1 MKRRRAVRRQE
12 DEAMQDHNREMM
24 AKITSGARLESP
36 DEMTDDYREALVHL
50 MTMQADS
57 ELAGGYGYVPWIMK
71 APSVEEK
78 HVVAQIVKD
87 EIRHATVMYG
97 LLADLGFDVE
107 AHVRAHDDVFRMRI
121 EPDADIGTARITSD
135 KRVNIFYYP
144 IDTWADFVFF
154 NFCMD
159 RGAGHQLEDARHC
172 SYGPWVRAIEGIFK
186 EEKFHIRHGEHWVR
200 KLAEDPTTRD
210 EAQATFDKWYVR
222 TMNIF
227 GRPGS
232 PKNQVYRAY
241 RLKLRDNDDVRQ
253 AFALEVRELSEKFG
267 LRVPEWKPAWDRI
280 PEEAQI
286 PG

>member
-1 MKRRRAVRRQE
+1 MT
-12 DEAMQDHNREMM
+12 DTDREQ
-24 AKITSGARLESP
+24 GLQARIDAGERIESAE
-36 DEMTDDYREALVHL
+36 EMTESYRQALVHL

-57 ELAGGYGYVPWIMK
+57 ELAGGYGYVPWITR
-71 APSVEEK
+71 APGVEEK

-97 LLADLGFDVE
+97 LLADLGVDVDT
-107 AHVRAHDDVFRMRI
+107 HVRAHDETLTMRI
-121 EPDADIGTARITSD
+121 SADADIGTSRITSD

-144 IDTWADFVFF
+144 IESWADFIFF

-159 RGAGHQLEDARHC
+159 RGAGHQLEDVRHC
-172 SYGPWVRAIEGIFK
+172 SYGPWARAIEGIFK
-186 EEKFHIRHGEHWVR
+186 EERFHIRHGEHWVKR
-200 KLAEDPTTRD
+200 LAENRATRA
-210 EAQATFDKWYVR
+210 EAQESFDKWYVR

-232 PKNQVYRAY
+232 AKNALYRKY
-241 RLKLRDNDDVRQ
+241 RLKLRDND
-253 AFALEVRELSEKFG
+253 EVRGTFAAEVAEKAGEVG
-267 LRVPEWKPAWDRI
+267 LVVPEWTPVWERL

>member
-1 MKRRRAVRRQE
+1 MSDAEAETRLLARIRGGKR
-12 DEAMQDHNREMM
+12 
-24 AKITSGARLESP
+24 IESA
-36 DEMTDDYREALVHL
+36 DEMTEDYKRNLVHL

-71 APSVEEK
+71 APGVEEK

-87 EIRHATVMYG
+87 ELRHAAVMYG
-97 LLADLGFDVE
+97 LLADLGVDVDD
-107 AHVRAHDDVFRMRI
+107 HVTAHDEVFTMRI
-121 EPDADIGTARITSD
+121 EADADIGTARITSD

-144 IDTWADFVFF
+144 IETWPDFVFF

-159 RGAGHQLEDARHC
+159 RGAGHQLEDVRGC

-186 EEKFHIRHGEHWVR
+186 EEKFHIRHGEHWVKR
-200 KLAEDPTTRD
+200 LAEDPTTRA

-232 PKNQVYRAY
+232 PKNALYRKY
-241 RLKLRDNDDVRQ
+241 RLKARDNDEVRR
-253 AFALEVRELSEKFG
+253 AFAAEVKGLCEQFG
-267 LRVPEWKPAWDRI
+267 LDVPEWKPVWDAL

>member
-1 MKRRRAVRRQE
+1 MTETELLARIDTGE
-12 DEAMQDHNREMM
+12 
-24 AKITSGARLESP
+24 RLESAE
-36 DEMTDDYREALVHL
+36 EMTGDYRQSLVHL

-57 ELAGGYGYVPWIMK
+57 ELAGGYGYVPWILK
-71 APSVEEK
+71 APGVEEK

-87 EIRHATVMYG
+87 ELRHAAVMYG
-97 LLADLGFDVE
+97 LLADLGVDVE
-107 AHVRAHDDVFRMRI
+107 AHVRAHDEAFSMRI
-121 EPDADIGTARITSD
+121 GADADIGTARITAD

-159 RGAGHQLEDARHC
+159 RGAGHQLEDVRHC
-172 SYGPWVRAIEGIFK
+172 SYGPWGRAIEGIFK
-186 EEKFHIRHGEHWVR
+186 EEKFHIRHGEVWVKR
-200 KLAEDPTTRD
+200 LAEDPKTRG
-210 EAQATFDKWYVR
+210 EAEATLAKWYIR

-232 PKNQVYRAY
+232 AKNALYRKY
-241 RLKLRDNDDVRQ
+241 RLKLRDNDEVRR
-253 AFALEVRELSEKFG
+253 AFAAEVEDKAAAVG
-267 LRVPEWKPAWDRI
+267 LRLPEWVPVWERL

>member
-1 MKRRRAVRRQE
+1 MSPTDRTA
-12 DEAMQDHNREMM
+12 AMMDAIARGQ
-24 AKITSGARLESP
+24 RLESAE
-36 DEMTDDYREALVHL
+36 EMTPEYREALVHL

-57 ELAGGYGYVPWIMK
+57 ELAGGYGYVPWITK
-71 APSVEEK
+71 APTVDEK

-87 EIRHATVMYG
+87 ELRHAAVMYG
-97 LLADLGFDVE
+97 LLADLGVDVE
-107 AHVRAHDDVFRMRI
+107 SHVRAHDEAFTMRI
-121 EPDADIGTARITSD
+121 AADADIGTARITAD

-159 RGAGHQLEDARHC
+159 RGAGHQLEDVRQC
-172 SYGPWVRAIEGIFK
+172 SYGPWARAIEGIFK
-186 EEKFHIRHGEHWVR
+186 EEKFHIRHGEYWVKR
-200 KLAEDPTTRD
+200 LAEDPASHD

-232 PKNQVYRAY
+232 PKNQRYRTL
-241 RLKLRDNDDVRQ
+241 RLKLRDNDEVRQ
-253 AFALEVRELSEKFG
+253 AFATEVRDLCDKFG
-267 LRVPEWKPAWDRI
+267 LRVPEWKPRWSEL